1 MTMLDPINQSVLA
14 TTHDAR
20 LITSHLRVICTF
32 QTEAKFRLTDIVRS
46 IKREP
51 RKPLKNIGKSKYG

>member
-20 LITSHLRVICTF
+20 LITSHLRVICTT

-46 IKREP
+46 IKQEP
-51 RKPLKNIGKSKYG
+51 RKPLKKMGKSNYG